1 MQRASVSS
9 RGHPPLPSHSP
20 RSSLHIHLVVP
31 FQFFPL
37 HSHSVDPDWCMLL
50 LARSHSKIPLCIL
63 FLKQRWFLPITHL
76 VHVSACFACV
86 LLLLLI
92 VTACHTSVLF
102 ALTIIL
108 FQPSSL
114 LLHKS
119 SLCLSP
125 EVSLL
130 SLSVLLNFSVCLQGR
145 HRRLG
150 EEESDVDIEGF
161 EEEEY
166 DCKPKTPAPVR
177 L

>member
-9 RGHPPLPSHSP
+9 RGHPPLPSHSH
-20 RSSLHIHLVVP
+20 RSSLHIHLVLP
-31 FQFFPL
+31 SSSSLCIP
-37 HSHSVDPDWCMLL
+37 SVDPDWCMLL
-50 LARSHSKIPLCIL
+50 LTRSHSKIPLCFS
-63 FLKQRWFLPITHL
+63 FLRQRWFLPITHL
-76 VHVSACFACV
+76 VHLSASFACM

-92 VTACHTSVLF
+92 VTPCHTSILF
-102 ALTIIL
+102 AWPIIH
-108 FQPSSL
+108 FQASP
-114 LLHKS
+114 LLHKLS
-119 SLCLSP
+119 ICLSP
-125 EVSLL
+125 EVSFPV
-130 SLSVLLNFSVCLQGR
+130 SVSLNFSVCLQGR

>member
-1 MQRASVSS
+1 MC
-9 RGHPPLPSHSP
+9 LPVFSY
-20 RSSLHIHLVVP
+20 
-31 FQFFPL
+31 
-37 HSHSVDPDWCMLL
+37 
-50 LARSHSKIPLCIL
+50 
-63 FLKQRWFLPITHL
+63 
-76 VHVSACFACV
+76 V

-92 VTACHTSVLF
+92 VTACRTSVLF
-102 ALTIIL
+102 ALTIIH

-125 EVSLL
+125 EISLL